1 MIFDTINSKSDGLKL
16 SIAIMEAKNPKGIV
30 QISHGMQEHKER
42 YFDFMEFL
50 AKNGYTS
57 IIHDH
62 RGHGKS
68 VKTELDLGYFYT
80 DDINYI
86 IDDLY
91 DVTCYAK
98 NKYKNLK
105 VYLFS
110 HSMGT
115 LVSRCYIKKY
125 DSEIEKLILCGPATR
140 NSMDKLGIKLCS
152 FMESKKYNRLLN
164 KITFKNYNKG
174 YKVKNSWI
182 CSNENVVKNYNLD
195 PYCSYIFTTN
205 GFLNLY
211 KLMHNA
217 YLKDDYKL
225 NNKNLDIFVIA
236 GVDDPVI
243 QSEKK
248 FMDLIHFLNE
258 VGYKNIEYKLYPGCR
273 HELLNEVNNK
283 IVYNDILDFIGDMY
297 ESTKNS

>member
-1 MIFDTINSKSDGLKL
+1 
-16 SIAIMEAKNPKGIV
+16 
-30 QISHGMQEHKER
+30 
-42 YFDFMEFL
+42 
-50 AKNGYTS
+50 
-57 IIHDH
+57 
-62 RGHGKS
+62 
-68 VKTELDLGYFYT
+68 
-80 DDINYI
+80 
-86 IDDLY
+86 
-91 DVTCYAK
+91 
-98 NKYKNLK
+98 
-105 VYLFS
+105 
-110 HSMGT
+110 
-115 LVSRCYIKKY
+115 
-125 DSEIEKLILCGPATR
+125 
-140 NSMDKLGIKLCS
+140 
-152 FMESKKYNRLLN
+152 MESKKYNRLLN